1 MAVKIQKM
9 RFKIFAIASP
19 LQDDTVAEAQHRAAQ
34 TSTEQRR
41 AVQDEIKKD
50 EIQKIYP
57 WGGGRNSRHTPGTTR
72 GGLHLANCLK
82 LIRFISKVQGVGGP

>member
-57 WGGGRNSRHTPGTTR
+57 WGGAEIQDIPL
-72 GGLHLANCLK
+72 GL
-82 LIRFISKVQGVGGP
+82 RVGDCIWQIV